1 MPRKGENI
9 YKRKDGRWEA
19 RYIYAFK
26 EDGSPRYR
34 SIYAADYLTVK
45 KKQNDAKR
53 KMDPR
58 LFQSVRMK
66 KNISFYGLL
75 WLERLKPS
83 SKESTYVRYHY
94 LFSQPTKQ
102 LAHLLPGYIFF
113 VSDHPQELQK
123 LLKRIPEFAKTLGDD
138 DGAIPLY
145 QEEVEFL
152 QRYTGDERILKMSEG
167 YLVGSELVVTDGPL
181 KDYQG
186 KVMKIDRHKR
196 TAVLELEFLGRE
208 MKVTVGLEVVRKV

>member
-1 MPRKGENI
+1 MWYAVWVRSGQEDRVLELCKTFRHYHPDAYEECFIPTYEKYRK
-9 YKRKDGRWEA
+9 
-19 RYIYAFK
+19 
-26 EDGSPRYR
+26 
-34 SIYAADYLTVK
+34 VK
-45 KKQNDAKR
+45 
-53 KMDPR
+53 
-58 LFQSVRMK
+58 
-66 KNISFYGLL
+66 G
-75 WLERLKPS
+75 
-83 SKESTYVRYHY
+83 
-94 LFSQPTKQ
+94 QPTKQ
-102 LAHLLPGYIFF
+102 LAHLLPGYLFF
-113 VSDHPQELQK
+113 VSDHLQELQK

-152 QRYTGDERILKMSEG
+152 QRYTGEDRILKMSEG

-196 TAVLELEFLGRE
+196 TAVLELEFLGRK

>member
-1 MPRKGENI
+1 MSMGRRPRDLSGQK
-9 YKRKDGRWEA
+9 
-19 RYIYAFK
+19 F
-26 EDGSPRYR
+26 
-34 SIYAADYLTVK
+34 
-45 KKQNDAKR
+45 
-53 KMDPR
+53 
-58 LFQSVRMK
+58 
-66 KNISFYGLL
+66 GLL
-75 WLERLKPS
+75 TAMYPTERRDHRGSVYWHCVCECGNEIDVSAGALMDGNNRSCGFRHYHPDAY
-83 SKESTYVRYHY
+83 EECFIPTYEKYRKVKG
-94 LFSQPTKQ
+94 QPTKQ
-102 LAHLLPGYIFF
+102 LAHLLPGYLFF

-152 QRYTGDERILKMSEG
+152 QKYTDEERILKMSEG

-196 TAVLELEFLGRE
+196 TAVLELEFLGRKT
-208 MKVTVGLEVVRKV
+208 KVTVGLEVVRKVNK

>member
-1 MPRKGENI
+1 M
-9 YKRKDGRWEA
+9 
-19 RYIYAFK
+19 
-26 EDGSPRYR
+26 
-34 SIYAADYLTVK
+34 
-45 KKQNDAKR
+45 
-53 KMDPR
+53 
-58 LFQSVRMK
+58 
-66 KNISFYGLL
+66 
-75 WLERLKPS
+75 
-83 SKESTYVRYHY
+83 
-94 LFSQPTKQ
+94 
-102 LAHLLPGYIFF
+102 PGYLFF

-152 QRYTGDERILKMSEG
+152 QRYTGEERILKMSEG

-196 TAVLELEFLGRE
+196 TAVLELEFLGRKT
-208 MKVTVGLEVVRKV
+208 KVTVGLEVVRKVNK

>member
-1 MPRKGENI
+1 MPRRGENI

-19 RYIYAFK
+19 RYIYSFK
-26 EDGSPRYR
+26 EDGSPRFRHYHPDAYEECFIPTYEKYR
-34 SIYAADYLTVK
+34 KVK
-45 KKQNDAKR
+45 
-53 KMDPR
+53 
-58 LFQSVRMK
+58 
-66 KNISFYGLL
+66 G
-75 WLERLKPS
+75 
-83 SKESTYVRYHY
+83 
-94 LFSQPTKQ
+94 QPTKQ
-102 LAHLLPGYIFF
+102 LAHLLPGYLFF

-186 KVMKIDRHKR
+186 KVMRIDRHKR
-196 TAVLELEFLGRE
+196 TAVLELEFLGRK
-208 MKVTVGLEVVRKV
+208 MKVTVGLEVVKKSIVTKRNRRMHRE

>member
-1 MPRKGENI
+1 MQYGCEVDRKTEF
-9 YKRKDGRWEA
+9 W
-19 RYIYAFK
+19 
-26 EDGSPRYR
+26 S
-34 SIYAADYLTVK
+34 
-45 KKQNDAKR
+45 
-53 KMDPR
+53 
-58 LFQSVRMK
+58 
-66 KNISFYGLL
+66 
-75 WLERLKPS
+75 
-83 SKESTYVRYHY
+83 YVRHSVIIIRMHTRNALYQRMEKY
-94 LFSQPTKQ
+94 RKVKGQPTKQ
-102 LAHLLPGYIFF
+102 LAHLLPGYLFF

-152 QRYTGDERILKMSEG
+152 QRYTGEERILKMSEG

-196 TAVLELEFLGRE
+196 TAVLELEFLGRKT
-208 MKVTVGLEVVRKV
+208 KVTVGLEVVRKV

>member
-1 MPRKGENI
+1 MWYAVWVRSGQEDRVLELCKTFRHYYPDAYKECFIPTYEKYRK
-9 YKRKDGRWEA
+9 
-19 RYIYAFK
+19 
-26 EDGSPRYR
+26 
-34 SIYAADYLTVK
+34 VK
-45 KKQNDAKR
+45 
-53 KMDPR
+53 
-58 LFQSVRMK
+58 
-66 KNISFYGLL
+66 G
-75 WLERLKPS
+75 
-83 SKESTYVRYHY
+83 
-94 LFSQPTKQ
+94 QPTKQ
-102 LAHLLPGYIFF
+102 LAHLLPGYLFF

-167 YLVGSELVVTDGPL
+167 YLVGSELIVTDGPL

-196 TAVLELEFLGRE
+196 TAALELEFLGRKT
-208 MKVTVGLEVVRKV
+208 KVTVGLEVVRKVNK

>member
-1 MPRKGENI
+1 MWYAVWVRSGQENRVLELCKTFRHYHPDAYEECFIPTYEKYRK
-9 YKRKDGRWEA
+9 
-19 RYIYAFK
+19 
-26 EDGSPRYR
+26 
-34 SIYAADYLTVK
+34 VK
-45 KKQNDAKR
+45 
-53 KMDPR
+53 
-58 LFQSVRMK
+58 
-66 KNISFYGLL
+66 G
-75 WLERLKPS
+75 
-83 SKESTYVRYHY
+83 
-94 LFSQPTKQ
+94 QPTKQ
-102 LAHLLPGYIFF
+102 LAHLLPGYLFF

-196 TAVLELEFLGRE
+196 TAVLELEFLGRKT
-208 MKVTVGLEVVRKV
+208 KVTVGLEIVRKFDCKCLWRQDRNEKYLSEKSGKEADTYMQYYGR